1 MTRVSM
7 LLFCSTLVL
16 TGLLSACQPSPTQVH
31 VITTDASYSASL
43 SNDATIALVSTAHN
57 GVQVWDLSHS
67 SLSYQWF
74 QGQQQNTSNVI
85 DTAISANNLYAA
97 TISSHSLAIWRLT
110 DGSSVGW
117 WSLPS
122 YAQSVAIANTGQ
134 TLVGLVDGSVM
145 SLSPEKSRLIQF
157 LAHKEKV
164 NSVSIS
170 ADGNSALSG
179 DNDGK
184 VILWQTQT
192 GQPQQQWQL
201 SSRVTKVL
209 INDSA
214 SLSFASDITGNATLW
229 QSDTGTL
236 ISHLDINRR
245 QMNFSTARFVNND
258 QQLLTGTPSREIF
271 LWQIN
276 SGKQVSHWQVQLS
289 KNTQNRGAVVYSATM
304 PAPGS
309 IVSISSQG
317 LVEYWQQ

>member
-1 MTRVSM
+1 MIRVPM
-7 LLFCSTLVL
+7 LFFWPTLVL
-16 TGLLSACQPSPTQVH
+16 ASLLSACQPTATKIQ

-43 SNDATIALVSTAHN
+43 SNDASIALVSTAHN
-57 GVQVWDLSHS
+57 GVQVWDLTNST
-67 SLSYQWF
+67 LSYQWL

-85 DTAISANNLYAA
+85 DTAISANSLYAA
-97 TISSHSLAIWRLT
+97 TISSNSLAIWRLT

-145 SLSPEKSRLIQF
+145 SLSPEKSHLIQF
-157 LAHKEKV
+157 LGHQEKV

-179 DNDGK
+179 GNDGK
-184 VILWQTQT
+184 VILWQAQT
-192 GQPQQQWQL
+192 GQPLQQWQL
-201 SSRVTKVL
+201 TSRITKVL
-209 INDSA
+209 INDTA
-214 SLSFASDITGNATLW
+214 TLTFASDITGNATLW
-229 QSDTGTL
+229 QSDTGAP

-245 QMNFSTARFVNND
+245 QMNFSSARFVNND

-276 SGKQVSHWQVQLS
+276 SGKRLSRWQVQLS
-289 KNTQNRGAVVYSATM
+289 KNTQNKGAVVYSAAMT
-304 PAPGS
+304 APGS

-317 LVEYWQQ
+317 LIEYWQQ

>member
-1 MTRVSM
+1 MIRVPM
-7 LLFCSTLVL
+7 LFFWSIFVL
-16 TGLLSACQPSPTQVH
+16 TGLLTACQPPATKVQ

-43 SNDATIALVSTAHN
+43 SNDASIALVSTAHN
-57 GVQVWDLSHS
+57 GVQVWDLTTST
-67 SLSYQWF
+67 LSYQWL
-74 QGQQQNTSNVI
+74 QGQQKNTSNVI
-85 DTAISANNLYAA
+85 ETAISANNLYAA

-145 SLSPEKSRLIQF
+145 SLSPEKARLIKF
-157 LAHKEKV
+157 LGHQEKV

-170 ADGNSALSG
+170 ADGNKALSG
-179 DNDGK
+179 GNDGK
-184 VILWQTQT
+184 VLLWQAQT
-192 GQPQQQWQL
+192 GQPIQQWQL
-201 SSRVTKVL
+201 TSRITKVV
-209 INDSA
+209 INDSGT
-214 SLSFASDITGNATLW
+214 LSFASDITGNATLW
-229 QSDTGTL
+229 QSGTGKP

-245 QMNFSTARFVNND
+245 QMTFSTARFVNHD

-276 SGKQVSHWQVQLS
+276 SGKRLSRWQVQLS
-289 KNTQNRGAVVYSATM
+289 KNTQNKGAVVYSAAM
-304 PAPGS
+304 IAPGS

-317 LVEYWQQ
+317 LVEYWQH